1 MIADAQGI
9 GGKTAPALAHV
20 VRCQSFEHNNDWSD
34 MLWRLFAGWLRW
46 ALEGGNTPLFIRTV
60 AEAAGM
66 PPANGRAHFLA
77 WSGEE
82 SAPEETLAEINGLRI
97 SGPKA
102 AGEAHAR
109 DPGVEQRPSARE

>member
-1 MIADAQGI
+1 MWFDVQ
-9 GGKTAPALAHV
+9 T
-20 VRCQSFEHNNDWSD
+20 FEHTNDWSD
-34 MLWRLFAGWLRW
+34 MFWRLFAGWLRW
-46 ALEGGNTPLFIRTV
+46 ALEGGNTTLFVRTV
-60 AEAAGM
+60 AEAAAM
-66 PPANGRAHFLA
+66 PSANGRRSFLA

-109 DPGVEQRPSARE
+109 DRGRRATPLCTRMKQMQARDPDLRRL